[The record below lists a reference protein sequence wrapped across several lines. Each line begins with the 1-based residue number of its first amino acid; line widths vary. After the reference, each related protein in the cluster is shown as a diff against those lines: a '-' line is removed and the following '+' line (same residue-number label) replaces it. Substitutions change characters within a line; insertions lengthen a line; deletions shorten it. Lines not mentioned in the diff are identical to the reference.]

1 MDPIFD
7 RLGRLLRSN
16 SPFSARGPLD
26 GMDDD
31 QRAAYEELEA
41 ELNAPKGAPPKPA
54 SQGPQS
60 FQEKRRQETRQAPP
74 PPKPALDPRI
84 AGAYGTLSLAP
95 DATWEEINA
104 SHRVLLKKYHPDRH
118 AGDEARMAQATA
130 QAQKINEAY
139 QVLKKHLGR

>member
-16 SPFSARGPLD
+16 NPFSSRGTLD

-41 ELNAPKGAPPKPA
+41 ELNAPKGAPPRPS

-74 PPKPALDPRI
+74 PPRPTLDPKV
-84 AGAYGTLSLAP
+84 ASAYATLEVAP
-95 DATWEEINA
+95 GATWDQINA
-104 SHRVLLKKYHPDRH
+104 SHRVLLKKHHPDRH
-118 AGDEARMAQATA
+118 AGDPAKMAQATA

-139 QVLKKHLGR
+139 QVLKKHLGQ